1 MIYCGKCGKE
11 NLDTNQ
17 FCEYCG
23 APLHDVSQKPVNEN
37 TQNITKNAE
46 SVDST
51 PTIVTVLLLIFMF
64 PVGVIVMWIWP
75 KWKKWVKILITL
87 IVLIPFLF
95 IFLGAMLL
103 AINPRETMKLAEESK
118 NTVILDTSTGNSRT
132 RDTTRLSDLDVLEN
146 AIDIAL
152 TDGEITLTSTSSCIT
167 CTSDKGT
174 QAVDG
179 KNGWVKFD
187 IPTGKTGLARYITS
201 LPLDPLN
208 SGEYIYYFE
217 STPEGYEINAVLEDE
232 PKMSSDY
239 GTDSRFYEVGNDSNI
254 R

>member
-1 MIYCGKCGKE
+1 MIYCSKCGKE
-11 NLDTNQ
+11 NLDSNQ

-37 TQNITKNAE
+37 TQNITKTAE

-64 PVGVIVMWIWP
+64 PVGVIVMWVWP

-87 IVLIPFLF
+87 LALIPVFV

-103 AINPRETMKLAEESK
+103 AVNPIEALQK
-118 NTVILDTSTGNSRT
+118 SR
-132 RDTTRLSDLDVLEN
+132 DVTRLADLDSLET
-146 AIDIAL
+146 AIDFAL
-152 TDGEITLTSTSSCIT
+152 SDGEITLISTSSCIT

-174 QAVDG
+174 EAVDG

-187 IPTGKTGLARYITS
+187 IPAGKTGLARYIPS

-217 STPEGYEINAVLEDE
+217 SNPGGYEINAVLEDE
-232 PKMSSDY
+232 SKMSSDY
-239 GTDSRFYEVGNDSNI
+239 GTDARFWEVGNDSNI